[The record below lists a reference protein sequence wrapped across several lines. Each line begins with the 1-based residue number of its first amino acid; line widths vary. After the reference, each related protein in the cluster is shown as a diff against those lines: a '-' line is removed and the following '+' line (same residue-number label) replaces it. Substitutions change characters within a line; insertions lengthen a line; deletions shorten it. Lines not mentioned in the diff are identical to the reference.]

1 MKSKEIII
9 TCVITLCV
17 ALLYIINY
25 VYQNDM
31 LDTAKPAYLVYL
43 DNKKIGIIEDEQA
56 LYTLI
61 NNEQKSIKSEYNVDE
76 VYPPT
81 SFEILKTNTYDNNYS
96 TVDEIYNKI
105 AELDNFTIKGYIIT
119 IKFPEDEEKEA
130 LKINVLDKD
139 IFEQAIRKFVL
150 SFITEDEL
158 ESYVDGEDR
167 TLTEIG
173 SIIKTMYFNETITIK
188 EGYISV
194 NEKIFTDVDSLSQYL
209 LFGPDAQMSTYVVEY
224 GDSIDSISENNK
236 LNSQEFII
244 ANPKLRGTDTVLA
257 VGSTVNITLLNPII
271 TLVCEMYRIE
281 ETTVPFT
288 KKTVVDNNKPAGYS
302 EVTQSGVTGINLN
315 YEYYQVKNGEQSS
328 EIIIDHSEEI
338 RSVVDQITTVGR
350 TYTSQTYGTYV
361 DNGTDWGWPTNQPS
375 IITSPYGWRWGRV
388 HEGIDISGTG
398 YGSPIYAI
406 ANGVVVDARP
416 ACSGCSLWAN
426 GTYVVVQ
433 HEGGYYS
440 AYLHL
445 SGYNVSVGQTV
456 TKGQRIASMGA
467 SGYATGTHLHLG
479 LYIGQPFVSS
489 AQSLDP
495 LKTIYN
501 R

>member
-1 MKSKEIII
+1 M
-9 TCVITLCV
+9 TCIVTLSV
-17 ALLYIINY
+17 LLLYIINLT
-25 VYQNDM
+25 YQNKD
-31 LDTAKPAYLVYL
+31 LDNAKEAYLVYL
-43 DNKKIGIIEDEQA
+43 DSKKIGIIEDDQA
-56 LYTLI
+56 LYNLI
-61 NNEQKSIKSEYNVDE
+61 NEEQKAIKSQYDVSV

-96 TVDEIYNKI
+96 TVDDIYNKI
-105 AELDNFTIKGYIIT
+105 AELDSFTIKGYIVT
-119 IKFPEDEEKEA
+119 IKFPEEEQKEP

-139 IFEQAIRKFVL
+139 VFEQAIRNFVL
-150 SFITEDEL
+150 SFITEEEL

-194 NEKIFTDVDSLSQYL
+194 NEKIFTDVESLSQYL
-209 LFGPDAQMSTYVVEY
+209 LFGPDAQMSSYTVEY

-236 LNSQEFII
+236 LNPQEFIV

-271 TLVCEMYRIE
+271 SLVCEMYRIE
-281 ETTVPFT
+281 ESTVPYA
-288 KKTVVDNNKPAGYS
+288 KKTVVDSSKPYGYS

-338 RSVVDQITTVGR
+338 RKVVDQITTVGKS
-350 TYTSQTYGTYV
+350 YQPVTYGTYV

-375 IITSPYGWRWGRV
+375 IITSKYGWRWGKV
-388 HEGIDISGTG
+388 HQGIDISGTG

-406 ANGVVVDARP
+406 ANGVVVSATH
-416 ACSGCSLWAN
+416 ACSGCAQWAN
-426 GTYVVVQ
+426 GNYVVIR
-433 HEGGYYS
+433 HAGNYYS

-445 SGYNVSVGQTV
+445 AGINVSVGQTV

-479 LYIGQPFVSS
+479 FFQGEPYAGVD

-495 LKTIYN
+495 LRTIYN
-501 R
+501 Q